1 MKPSSL
7 APHARWIE
15 DQIRNGIPMK
25 RIQQELKGSRSCPVA
40 LETLR
45 KWVVRQTQDGCLK
58 GVRLK
63 RGRPPK
69 EHKGILVFLP
79 TNPAADP
86 KSIPFPLFFSALL
99 HPVAFEKIAHEAL
112 RELGIESPRQ
122 SSFLDWAGK
131 IGRSRV
137 EALSDLDFC
146 LLAILSR
153 NLGPIP
159 YAANKEEICVW
170 AQELLLEAAN
180 LRVVIRQA
188 VGLNN

>member
-7 APHARWIE
+7 DPHAPWIE
-15 DQIRNGIPMK
+15 VQIRDGVPMK
-25 RIQQELKGSRSCPVA
+25 RIQQELKGSRNCPVA

-45 KWVVRQTQDGCLK
+45 KWVVRQTQGGCLK

-63 RGRPPK
+63 RGRPKKDP
-69 EHKGILVFLP
+69 KGIPPFIP
-79 TNPAADP
+79 ANTAADP
-86 KSIPFPLFFSALL
+86 KPIQVPLFFYALL
-99 HPVAFEKIAHEAL
+99 HPVVLENYAHDAL
-112 RELGIESPRQ
+112 RELGIESQ
-122 SSFLDWAGK
+122 SQPSFLAWAGK

-170 AQELLLEAAN
+170 VQEFLLEAAK
-180 LRVVIRQA
+180 LRMVIRQA